1 MKNNYILSFFFL
13 ISLFVK
19 SQTPEQVKQI
29 IANYDLKKG
38 EELYKQVKARQK
50 ADKEK
55 AITFAKKNNIPVYRE
70 NKDGSFDEL
79 MYLLPSGEPIYFSID
94 NAQLQPLLVLIF

>member
-1 MKNNYILSFFFL
+1 MKKNYILLFFFL

-55 AITFAKKNNIPVYRE
+55 AITFAKKITFQYIEKTKMVV
-70 NKDGSFDEL
+70 L
-79 MYLLPSGEPIYFSID
+79 M
-94 NAQLQPLLVLIF
+94 N